1 MHLYAPARMQGQSTL
16 RRTGAALPLTA
27 GAAPIGVLDH
37 RIRYVVTTPSCAIG
51 PVVGSAP
58 APEMV
63 PLPGTPRP
71 APDPASASGRDG
83 GAPAGQ
89 GRPE

>member
-27 GAAPIGVLDH
+27 GAALIGVLDH
-37 RIRYVVTTPSCAIG
+37 RVRYVVTTSSCAIG

-58 APEMV
+58 APEVV
-63 PLPGTPRP
+63 PSPGTPRP
-71 APDPASASGRDG
+71 APDPASVSGLDG
-83 GAPAGQ
+83 GVPAGQ